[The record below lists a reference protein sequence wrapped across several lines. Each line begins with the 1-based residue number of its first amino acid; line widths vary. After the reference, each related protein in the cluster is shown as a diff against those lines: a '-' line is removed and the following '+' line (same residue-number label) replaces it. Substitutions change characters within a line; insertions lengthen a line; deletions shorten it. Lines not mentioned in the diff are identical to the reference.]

1 MRRNSRPALASVLV
15 VGGFVVFMLAVIGL
29 AINLTEF
36 LDAIYMDL
44 ALTLP
49 RFDYSINESG
59 ESGNATFDTFVQMRY
74 VAGGVAGMALLWAG
88 LARMLEGTGMI
99 SGGTS
104 NAIMSRCIIFIILF
118 MAFPLLW
125 DGAVTVV
132 EGASL
137 WVLNPAYTFNPETPC
152 PAEWS
157 DEDIIQKYN
166 ESPYRRGDAGQIS
179 DAVIFCEPQF
189 KIRYVFD
196 QMMGYTELQDTK
208 SAYLTPDDP
217 FSALT
222 TDIQN
227 FSESVLVN
235 TFLGLT
241 KALVTI
247 NILLMAFVIGILA
260 DLLVGMIIA
269 AFPLILMLTLIPKVD
284 AVANRFLDALPIL
297 FLLPLLS
304 AVVISVGA
312 GFIAQIGTGP
322 CVGDAC
328 DGSGVMTLYA
338 WISSLGVVFFAV
350 ALPVMFVPLLGQ
362 VTQVASRAI
371 TGAVHTAGAATKYG
385 VRSMADSK
393 IFKPSSKEDTTLSD
407 LAPISDKDSSTTL
420 SDLAPLSD
428 DNSGTTKSNPPKNN
442 TQNKRTQGASS
453 LKDIVREELKPVDM
467 NDVTSSYMTPNYTPR
482 EQYQMMQNE
491 RLKSH
496 NMKSSDVSVDKPLD
510 IKGEHDHEQSVNEK
524 KSEPEKDDT

>member
-1 MRRNSRPALASVLV
+1 MKRNSRPALASVLV

-49 RFDYSINESG
+49 RFDYSLNESG
-59 ESGNATFDTFVQMRY
+59 ESGNATFDTFVQMIY
-74 VAGGVAGMALLWAG
+74 VAGGVAGLALLWAG

-99 SGGTS
+99 SGGAS
-104 NAIMSRCIIFIILF
+104 NTIISRCIIFIILF
-118 MAFPLLW
+118 MVFPLLW

-137 WVLNPAYTFNPETPC
+137 WVLNPTYTFNPEMPC

-157 DEDIIQKYN
+157 DENIIQKYN
-166 ESPYRRGDAGQIS
+166 ESPYSRGDVEQMS

-208 SAYLTPDDP
+208 NAYLTPDDP

-222 TDIQN
+222 MDIQN

-269 AFPLILMLTLIPKVD
+269 AFPLILMLTLIPKID
-284 AVANRFLDALPIL
+284 TVANRFVDALPIL

-322 CVGDAC
+322 CVGDTC
-328 DGSGVMTLYA
+328 DGSGIMTLYA

-350 ALPVMFVPLLGQ
+350 ALPVMLVPLLGQ

-371 TGAVHTAGAATKYG
+371 TGAVHTAGGATKYG
-385 VRSMADSK
+385 VRSMADST
-393 IFKPSSKEDTTLSD
+393 IFKPPSKESTTLSD
-407 LAPISDKDSSTTL
+407 LAPISEMDS
-420 SDLAPLSD
+420 
-428 DNSGTTKSNPPKNN
+428 GITKSKPPKNN
-442 TQNKRTQGASS
+442 TQNKKTRGASP
-453 LKDIVREELKPVDM
+453 LKNMIHEDLKPVDM
-467 NDVTSSYMTPNYTPR
+467 NNVSSSHTTPNYAPR

-491 RLKSH
+491 RLKSYDT
-496 NMKSSDVSVDKPLD
+496 KSSDVSSNRLFD
-510 IKGEHDHEQSVNEK
+510 IKDEHDLEQFVNEK
-524 KSEPEKDDT
+524 KSESEKDGNYMEQ

>member
-1 MRRNSRPALASVLV
+1 M
-15 VGGFVVFMLAVIGL
+15 
-29 AINLTEF
+29 
-36 LDAIYMDL
+36 
-44 ALTLP
+44 
-49 RFDYSINESG
+49 
-59 ESGNATFDTFVQMRY
+59 
-74 VAGGVAGMALLWAG
+74 
-88 LARMLEGTGMI
+88 
-99 SGGTS
+99 
-104 NAIMSRCIIFIILF
+104 
-118 MAFPLLW
+118 
-125 DGAVTVV
+125 
-132 EGASL
+132 
-137 WVLNPAYTFNPETPC
+137 LNPAYTFNPEIPC

-208 SAYLTPDDP
+208 NAYLTPDDP

-222 TDIQN
+222 MDIQN

-371 TGAVHTAGAATKYG
+371 TGAVHTAGVATKYG

-393 IFKPSSKEDTTLSD
+393 IFKPSSKESTTLSD
-407 LAPISDKDSSTTL
+407 LAPISDMDSSTTL

-453 LKDIVREELKPVDM
+453 LKDIVREELKPVDI
-467 NDVTSSYMTPNYTPR
+467 DDASSSYMTPNYTPR

-510 IKGEHDHEQSVNEK
+510 IKDEHGHEQSVNKK